1 MMIETKQGTYFRG
14 EDSYLFEF
22 CTDLTTSKKLKLI
35 NTVSSILVDGE
46 NYNSVARD
54 LIFDFYLI
62 ETMTDIDLTD
72 LGNSVQFVDEVEQFL
87 EETNIADIVKANAVF
102 GLITELN
109 KAIDYNIEYKTGIHP
124 NPLNDTLSNILSI
137 LEDKLK
143 DFDMDEVIELANRF
157 NGMAGEFTPEN
168 VVKAYLET
176 DIHKENLKEIADK

>member
-1 MMIETKQGTYFRG
+1 MIIETKQGTYFRG

-22 CTDLTTSKKLKLI
+22 CTDLTTSKKLKFI

-46 NYNSVARD
+46 NYNSVVRD
-54 LIFDFYLI
+54 LVFDFYLI
-62 ETMTDIDLTD
+62 DTMTDIDLTD
-72 LGNSVQFVDEVEQFL
+72 LKNSVQFVDEVEQFL
-87 EETNIADIVKANAVF
+87 EETNIIDIIKANAVF

-109 KAIDYNIEYKTGIHP
+109 RAIDYNIEYKTGIHP
-124 NPLNDTLSNILSI
+124 NPLNDALSNILSI

-143 DFDMDEVIELANRF
+143 DFDINEVVEMANRF
-157 NGMAGEFTPEN
+157 NGMVGEFTPEN